1 LLTSQGTNVTNVNNI
16 MKDYAQIAKTIR
28 RDIIEMIY
36 AAGSGHAGGSL
47 SLADIFAV
55 LYFGEMKHDPAN
67 LQWEDRDRLILSKGH
82 AAPVLYSALAR
93 SGYFDPEY
101 LKTLRKTDSF
111 LEGHPAM
118 KTPGVEVGTGSL
130 GQGLSIGCGLAV
142 SFIKRQTSQR
152 VFVILGDGEL
162 QEGQNWEAF
171 MFAGHNNLNN
181 LTAVIDLN
189 DLQIDGKVTEV
200 NSIEPIADK
209 MKSFNWDYTVIDGH
223 DFDQIQEAFKKAR
236 LSDKPFAVIAKTVK
250 GKGVSFM
257 ENKAEWHGKPIGK
270 EEYDKAMKE
279 LL

>member
-1 LLTSQGTNVTNVNNI
+1 MNDL
-16 MKDYAQIAKTIR
+16 KQIAKTIR

-36 AAGSGHAGGSL
+36 AAGSGHPGGSL

-55 LYFGEMKHDPAN
+55 LYFGQMRHDPKDPAMP
-67 LQWEDRDRLILSKGH
+67 DRDRLILSKGH

-118 KTPGVEVGTGSL
+118 KTHGVEVGTGSL
-130 GQGLSIGCGLAV
+130 GQGLSIGCGLAL
-142 SFIKRQTSQR
+142 SFKKRKTLQR
-152 VFVILGDGEL
+152 VYVILGDGEL

-171 MFAGHNNLNN
+171 MFAGHNRLNN
-181 LTAVIDLN
+181 LIAVIDLN

-200 NSIEPIADK
+200 NSIEPVADK
-209 MKSFNWDYTVIDGH
+209 IRAFNWNFMVIDGH
-223 DFDQIQEAFKKAR
+223 DIPQIKTAFEKAAA
-236 LSDKPFAVIAKTVK
+236 SDKPFAVIAKTVK

-257 ENKAEWHGKPIGK
+257 ENSAEWHGKSLNK
-270 EEYDKAMKE
+270 EDYEKAMAE

>member
-1 LLTSQGTNVTNVNNI
+1 
-16 MKDYAQIAKTIR
+16 MKDYVQIAKTIR

-36 AAGSGHAGGSL
+36 HACSGHPGGSL
-47 SLADIFAV
+47 SLTDILAV
-55 LYFGEMKHDPAN
+55 LYFGEMKHDPSR
-67 LQWEDRDRLILSKGH
+67 LQWDERDRLILSKGH

-142 SFIKRQTSQR
+142 SFKKRQTSQR

-171 MFAGHNNLNN
+171 MFAGHNKLNN

-189 DLQIDGKVTEV
+189 GLQIDGKVSEV
-200 NSIEPIADK
+200 NTIEPIADK
-209 MKSFNWDYTVIDGH
+209 IKAFNWNYEVIDGH
-223 DFDQIQEAFKKAR
+223 NINQIQNAFKNAR

-250 GKGVSFM
+250 GKGVPFM
-257 ENKAEWHGKPIGK
+257 ENKAEWHGKCIGK
-270 EEYDKAMKE
+270 EDYDKAMKE
-279 LL
+279 LI

>member
-1 LLTSQGTNVTNVNNI
+1 MLQSDFYDIKLLV
-16 MKDYAQIAKTIR
+16 MKKLNEIAKTIR

-36 AAGSGHAGGSL
+36 AAGSGHPGGSL

-67 LQWEDRDRLILSKGH
+67 LVWDERDRLILSKGH

-93 SGYFDPEY
+93 SGYFDPEC
-101 LKTLRKTDSF
+101 LKTLRKTESF

-142 SFIKRQTSQR
+142 SFKKRQTSQR

-171 MFAGHNNLNN
+171 MFAGHNKLNN

-189 DLQIDGKVTEV
+189 DLQIDGNVSEV
-200 NSIEPIADK
+200 NTIEPIADK
-209 MKSFNWDYTVIDGH
+209 MKAFNWNYEVIDGH
-223 DFDQIQEAFKKAR
+223 NFDQIQNAFRNVK

-250 GKGVSFM
+250 GRGVSYM
-257 ENKAEWHGKPIGK
+257 ENRAEWHGKPLNK
-270 EEYDKAMKE
+270 EDYDKATKE

>member
-1 LLTSQGTNVTNVNNI
+1 
-16 MKDYAQIAKTIR
+16 MKDYAQISKAIR
-28 RDIIEMIY
+28 RDIIEMIF

-47 SLADIFAV
+47 SMADVFAV
-55 LYFGEMKHDPAN
+55 LYFGEMKHDPN
-67 LQWEDRDRLILSKGH
+67 FPSMPDRDRLILSKGH

-93 SGYFDPEY
+93 NGYFDPEY

-142 SFIKRQTSQR
+142 SFKKRQTSQH

-171 MFAGHNNLNN
+171 MFAGHNKLNN

-189 DLQIDGKVTEV
+189 DLQIDGNVSEV
-200 NSIEPIADK
+200 NTIEPLGDK
-209 MKSFNWDYTVIDGH
+209 MKAFNWNYEVIDGH
-223 DFDQIQEAFKKAR
+223 NFDQIQSAFKNAK

-250 GKGVSFM
+250 GKGVSYM
-257 ENKAEWHGKPIGK
+257 ENRAEWHGKPLNK
-270 EEYDKAMKE
+270 EDYDKAMKE